1 MAAVATAMPDDLSFG
16 DIPFFLTPEQ
26 LSELTGQTPA
36 SIRRGIKEKR
46 IVADK
51 INGRWRIPRD
61 TIFKNSKEALAHGS
75 EA

>member
-1 MAAVATAMPDDLSFG
+1 MAYE
-16 DIPFFLTPEQ
+16 DIPLFLSPEE
-26 LSELTGQTPA
+26 LSALTGQTPA

-51 INGRWRIPRD
+51 VNGRWRIPRD
-61 TIFKNSKEALAHGS
+61 TIFKNSKEVLASGS